1 MMPYWLNFTL
11 YLLVTDVVVLT
22 LAHLLSEYS
31 ALVNVMLAV
40 SASYLA
46 ILISRRVLK
55 RERL

>member
-1 MMPYWLNFTL
+1 MLPYWLNFTL